1 MFLKPFI
8 ITISLFLA
16 TGAYTKEMSLR
27 KSRVAFAK
35 GNLSE
40 AEMEAKLNKIKAKV
54 LNKKS
59 KLAAIELEIKYL
71 NQYKDLMKTS
81 ETEIDE
87 KIISVLNDFNK
98 IATKKFAFGH
108 FDDEKNRARYL
119 LAFLNKKK
127 DLDKDSVKALK
138 IISTFLGHKITFS
151 FLDAKKVLEELKDP
165 KVKELYKSIMKRFAE
180 LETHNMPTSDI
191 TQEAATFL
199 N

>member
-1 MFLKPFI
+1 
-8 ITISLFLA
+8 
-16 TGAYTKEMSLR
+16 MSLR

-35 GNLSE
+35 GKLSE
-40 AEMEAKLNKIKAKV
+40 AEMEAKLNRIKTKV
-54 LNKKS
+54 SNKKS
-59 KLAAIELEIKYL
+59 KLAAIELEINYL

-81 ETEIDE
+81 EAEIDQ
-87 KIISVLNDFNK
+87 KIIMVLTNFNK

-127 DLDKDSVKALK
+127 DLNNDSVKALK
-138 IISTFLGHKITFS
+138 IVSTFLGHKITFS